1 MESPVGIRNARED
14 TRAVRI
20 RFSMRILY
28 HARHRVSARVEEEL
42 SAQLVDRDTLL
53 READFLSLHVPLT
66 PETLHTIG
74 KPELDLMK
82 PTAFVI
88 NTARGSILD
97 EGALVQALQA
107 GQLRGAGLDVF
118 EREPQLHPAL
128 IGMNN
133 VVLLP
138 HVGSAT
144 GETRLR
150 MALLAAENLVAA
162 LHGKRPP
169 NLVNPQVLG

>member
-1 MESPVGIRNARED
+1 
-14 TRAVRI
+14 
-20 RFSMRILY
+20 MRILY
-28 HARHRVSARVEEEL
+28 HARHRVSAQVEEEL
-42 SAQLVDRDTLL
+42 SAQLVDQETLL
-53 READFLSLHVPLT
+53 READFLSVHVPLT
-66 PETLHTIG
+66 AETRYSIG
-74 KPELDLMK
+74 KPELELMK

-88 NTARGSILD
+88 NTARGNIFD
-97 EGALVQALQA
+97 EEALVQALQE
-107 GQLRGAGLDVF
+107 GRLRGAGLDVF

-138 HVGSAT
+138 HIGSAT

-150 MALLAAENLVAA
+150 MALLAAENLVTA

-169 NLVNPQVLG
+169 NLVNPRVLG